1 MSANSGDHI
10 DQVAEILMIL
20 LKNDPINVMLKR
32 LKVMKNNCSRRTADL
47 EALRLSPFICV
58 EKDKALLQSI
68 KREYLALCNLYW
80 HIEELIKKGDE
91 LSTNVVFNNEIEFL
105 EALFNEYE
113 YPKLDQMIIEE
124 FPDLPEACDISLTL
138 KNKVMSGNTDIQLPK
153 ELHEKWTGWT

>member
-10 DQVAEILMIL
+10 DQVAEILKFL
-20 LKNDPINVMLKR
+20 LENDPINVILKR

-68 KREYLALCNLYW
+68 KREYFALCNLYW
-80 HIEELIKKGDE
+80 HIEELLKKGDE

-113 YPKLDQMIIEE
+113 YPKLEQMIIEE

-138 KNKVMSGNTDIQLPK
+138 KNKVRSGNTDIQLPK
-153 ELHEKWTGWT
+153 EFHEKWIGWT